1 MSKSSQDQV
10 SESDVSELRGLINA
24 AKKLWRQKRLC
35 LAANEKSKKKLVLR
49 PILEA
54 DDEELGI
61 SQDKE

>member
-1 MSKSSQDQV
+1 MSESSQDQV
-10 SESDVSELRGLINA
+10 SESDVSELQGLVNA
-24 AKKLWRQKRLC
+24 AKRLWRQKRLC
-35 LAANEKSKKKLVLR
+35 LAANEKSKKKVVLR